1 MVHHIYDQIYIK
13 ECFNAWYLNG
23 RPTAPKDILAV
34 IPVYGPTGGK
44 PTGFMLKKW
53 MIDGFW
59 DVQADEMDAKA
70 MILVDDALVN
80 KKAEM
85 LRRHQKDAETLAEKA
100 LSYLKTDGFDSSSAA
115 VQAYFRATEEQRKTA
130 GFSDLLEKL
139 DKMSNNDVEN
149 EIISK
154 FNRIKEN
161 DQIIELETEG
171 IGEEDDT
178 E

>member
-1 MVHHIYDQIYIK
+1 
-13 ECFNAWYLNG
+13 
-23 RPTAPKDILAV
+23 
-34 IPVYGPTGGK
+34 
-44 PTGFMLKKW
+44 
-53 MIDGFW
+53 
-59 DVQADEMDAKA
+59 MDAKA

-161 DQIIELETEG
+161 DQIIELEAEG